1 MVELAQMSCKKTRI
15 LISKWFDEG
24 SYQQQLILQEL
35 GPVPD
40 IQFEYLLS
48 YVTDNEKDISE
59 TIKESVYQPERQKQA
74 QLYTNFLVRFT
85 RLLCEF

>member
-1 MVELAQMSCKKTRI
+1 M
-15 LISKWFDEG
+15 
-24 SYQQQLILQEL
+24 QEL

-59 TIKESVYQPERQKQA
+59 TIKESVYQPER
-74 QLYTNFLVRFT
+74 
-85 RLLCEF
+85 